1 VRIKNKDK
9 KISETYV
16 VNVRCDQNLKNT
28 KENFCLFLVL
38 LLYMIPA
45 LLYCLYN
52 NLAFVNLAR
61 FDPTTY
67 YVLLQLRVVLTGIIF
82 QVSMILFSIRIKGRC
97 WN

>member
-1 VRIKNKDK
+1 M
-9 KISETYV
+9 KIYAA
-16 VNVRCDQNLKNT
+16 NRNPKGT
-28 KENFCLFLVL
+28 KEIFCLFLVL

-82 QVSMILFSIRIKGRC
+82 QVSLSVILLST
-97 WN
+97 